1 MCHKVGQGSDV
12 RALRVRPME
21 GDQIKKKNQKRYAL
35 TSVYPRA
42 GSVLAPLLW
51 LIYINDVVDEL
62 PKEVRDNIEISLF
75 ADDIA
80 ILVQGITLQACE
92 TKMQRA
98 LDTIDKWAKENK
110 VEISLSKTQVCYY
123 TKDTHEVNK
132 ATYTN
137 GNVRGHNPQTQQCPQ
152 VPWHVP

>member
-1 MCHKVGQGSDV
+1 M
-12 RALRVRPME
+12 
-21 GDQIKKKNQKRYAL
+21 
-35 TSVYPRA
+35 YPRA

-51 LIYINDVVDEL
+51 LIYINDIVEEL

-92 TKMQRA
+92 TKMQSA
-98 LDTIDKWAKENK
+98 LDTIDKWAKDNK

-132 ATYTN
+132 ATPMLTL
-137 GNVRGHNPQTQQCPQ
+137 GGTILKHNPQTQCPQ